1 MAESKRKEKFVRNI
15 ELCKQYIDEQGKL
28 VLPRQNPE
36 TRRLANWL
44 NRQNN
49 RNNVPSDEETMLND
63 IRKHRDM
70 RRKQEKHEESW
81 NDFFIQI
88 KQYKED
94 YHTLVISKKD
104 KEHKPLYDWSFRQ
117 RRLEK
122 EGSLKPERR
131 DALASIGFRFSKPR
145 YMVVGKERFTK
156 EQNKL
161 WETRFE
167 ELVQFKS
174 TYGHCAVLI
183 DDAQHGRLAKWVH
196 QQRVT
201 YTRGQMD
208 DERLKRL
215 SDIGFQWKIR

>member
-1 MAESKRKEKFVRNI
+1 
-15 ELCKQYIDEQGKL
+15 
-28 VLPRQNPE
+28 
-36 TRRLANWL
+36 
-44 NRQNN
+44 
-49 RNNVPSDEETMLND
+49 MLND

-104 KEHKPLYDWSFRQ
+104 KEHKPLYYWSFRQ

-122 EGSLKPERR
+122 EGRLKPERR

-174 TYGHCAVLI
+174 AYGHCAVLI

-208 DERLKRL
+208 DERFKRL